1 MSHQVVGKPVGRV
14 EGPEKVTGKARYA
27 ADFDLPGLLWAKVV
41 RSPLPHARIRR
52 INGDKARALPGVRA
66 VLTGAD
72 IPDVLHG
79 RRMLD
84 LPLLTRDRVRY
95 IGEPLAV
102 VAVTRS

>member
-52 INGDKARALPGVRA
+52 IDTDKGCS
-66 VLTGAD
+66 G
-72 IPDVLHG
+72 
-79 RRMLD
+79 
-84 LPLLTRDRVRY
+84 
-95 IGEPLAV
+95 
-102 VAVTRS
+102 